1 MREKLP
7 SGVSYPTVSGGE
19 VDTALGDDDEGKLI
33 LPYMLNADMSGEQRR
48 QIAEKEMKGKGE
60 RVEGVH
66 HVDITGYV
74 THDMEV
80 EYDARQLTV
89 YGIIAIIP
97 TLILSAFPESMLP
110 WGKWSLMVGIG
121 MGLALACAI
130 KAVRMVVTKSK
141 LASLKRSNKNVSA
154 YVSDIEKYVR
164 NHE

>member
-1 MREKLP
+1 MKELQPNLLDDYEHKVQGMIERHEDDAGFPKLDDYRLTKKMVDDYLYDYQIVLDREG
-7 SGVSYPTVSGGE
+7 S
-19 VDTALGDDDEGKLI
+19 
-33 LPYMLNADMSGEQRR
+33 QRS
-48 QIAEKEMKGKGE
+48 
-60 RVEGVH
+60 
-66 HVDITGYV
+66 
-74 THDMEV
+74 
-80 EYDARQLTV
+80 QLTV

-130 KAVRMVVTKSK
+130 KAVRIVVTKSK
-141 LASLKRSNKNVSA
+141 LASLKRSNKDVSE

>member
-1 MREKLP
+1 MVDDYLYDYQIVLDREG
-7 SGVSYPTVSGGE
+7 S
-19 VDTALGDDDEGKLI
+19 
-33 LPYMLNADMSGEQRR
+33 QRS
-48 QIAEKEMKGKGE
+48 
-60 RVEGVH
+60 
-66 HVDITGYV
+66 
-74 THDMEV
+74 
-80 EYDARQLTV
+80 QLTV

-141 LASLKRSNKNVSA
+141 LASLKRSNKDVSE